1 MPSGLLF
8 ERRSVPREALF
19 YQKLAEIARDARE
32 QIRAIL
38 SRGGQDLI
46 DASVQMKDAIGIGRG
61 VLNYRVGAPAS
72 RGASPHQPLGHA
84 VDEEARRPGTRS
96 DPGRRWPRTPPPL
109 SSNVKCDWLSS
120 HALAKVATRRLGI
133 CAPAIQAEYD
143 AWESHSVIR
152 SLGSCLLG
160 LPEGHSVT

>member
-1 MPSGLLF
+1 LRSGLLF

-61 VLNYRVGAPAS
+61 VLTTGWEQPPRAAHPRIS
-72 RGASPHQPLGHA
+72 RSA
-84 VDEEARRPGTRS
+84 T
-96 DPGRRWPRTPPPL
+96 L
-109 SSNVKCDWLSS
+109 SMK
-120 HALAKVATRRLGI
+120 K
-133 CAPAIQAEYD
+133 
-143 AWESHSVIR
+143 
-152 SLGSCLLG
+152 
-160 LPEGHSVT
+160 

>member
-1 MPSGLLF
+1 LRSGLLF

-61 VLNYRVGAPAS
+61 VLNYRVGAAAS

-84 VDEEARRPGTRS
+84 VDEEVRRPGDSLRS
-96 DPGRRWPRTPPPL
+96 R
-109 SSNVKCDWLSS
+109 
-120 HALAKVATRRLGI
+120 
-133 CAPAIQAEYD
+133 PAMASYSTSPIVER
-143 AWESHSVIR
+143 EV
-152 SLGSCLLG
+152 
-160 LPEGHSVT
+160 